1 MGSRSVLELL
11 YEDDVEFVEKIP
23 MQPVG
28 NTVSKSHWLRY
39 RQDGTVENKLQYRQ
53 DGTFILRLWDRQDGN
68 VEMKLQ
74 CRQDFI
80 QRSM

>member
-28 NTVSKSHWLRY
+28 NAVCITNQAL
-39 RQDGTVENKLQYRQ
+39 
-53 DGTFILRLWDRQDGN
+53 
-68 VEMKLQ
+68 
-74 CRQDFI
+74 
-80 QRSM
+80 